1 MTRPPPLG
9 AALGAEALP
18 RPVPAPS
25 RRPAPSAPPLRAA
38 AGGGRE
44 AQQHSWKEVELQ
56 TRCGVPAAAPDRP
69 DAGASGAVRLIVFD
83 FDQTLSVVHVFKSL
97 AGWGD
102 KQAEKTMQVPR
113 PFASTERGQVR
124 RIREID
130 ASSR

>member
-44 AQQHSWKEVELQ
+44 
-56 TRCGVPAAAPDRP
+56 AAPDRP